1 MKKQW
6 KLALVV
12 TVVAVVAVAAM
23 MPAALAGQ
31 ESPMVEWRYV
41 GGDQAHQKY
50 SPLTDIDASNVHEL
64 EQVWTWEHGETPLVE
79 YETRPD
85 AFEVTPLMIDNT
97 LYLSTPYH
105 QVIALDAETGQ
116 EQWRFNP
123 EAYKD
128 GPDLFHHRGV
138 SYWREGDD
146 ARIFMNSRHRL
157 FAVDAKTGQLI
168 KSFGEDGYVMLL
180 DGLKRPINKRHTTQT
195 SPTIVYKNLVIIG
208 SRIADWLQYEGEG
221 PGTIQA
227 FDVRTGERAWVFYTV
242 PQSPTDPAAE
252 TWADES
258 WRSAGHS
265 NVWGLMSLDEERGL
279 LYAPTSTPG
288 SDYFGGHRV
297 GANLYAES
305 LLCLDANTGELQWH
319 FQAIHHGLWDWDL
332 SAPPTLATITVDGR
346 QIDAVAEISKMGFT
360 YVFDRVTGEPVWPIE
375 ERRAGGTYL
384 DLPGTY
390 TDVPGEVVYPTQPY
404 PTKPPSFAGQGVF
417 PEDANDLTPEIQRL
431 ALEEMN
437 KYRIGPIYTP
447 PTIEGTLQR
456 PTPGGGGN
464 WGGAAFDAE
473 TGFLF
478 VKSSEGTAINRVC
491 RNDYGDPRVDGAYG
505 NRCLDGRSGMI
516 LGMFDPQVYARAVAD
531 PDRALA
537 SRQTP
542 SPLGRIPIIK
552 PPYGT
557 LTAIDLNKGDI
568 AWQVPFGEGSPAIRR
583 HPLLKD
589 VTLPDRLGTPGP
601 AGMVVTGSGLVFI
614 GSSDPYLYAFDKR
627 TGKEISRVPTKYSVR
642 ANPITYRTRSG
653 RQFVVVATGAGA
665 DAELVAFALTQ

>member
-6 KLALVV
+6 KVAL
-12 TVVAVVAVAAM
+12 VVAVVAVVGVL
-23 MPAALAGQ
+23 PAVLAGQ
-31 ESPMVEWRYV
+31 GSSMVEWPYV

-50 SPLTDIDASNVHEL
+50 SSLADIDASNVHEL
-64 EQVWTWEHGETPLVE
+64 EQVWSWEHGETPLVE

-85 AFEVTPLMIDNT
+85 AFEVAPLMIDNT
-97 LYLSTPYH
+97 LYLSTPYN
-105 QVIALDAETGQ
+105 QVVALDAETGQ
-116 EQWRFNP
+116 AKWRFDP

-157 FAVDAKTGQLI
+157 FAVDAQTGQLI

-195 SPTIVYKNLVIIG
+195 SPTIVYKNLVIVG
-208 SRIADWLQYEGEG
+208 SRIADWLQYDGEG

-252 TWADES
+252 TWGNES
-258 WRSAGHS
+258 WRSAGHA

-288 SDYFGGHRV
+288 SDYYGGHRV
-297 GANLYAES
+297 GANLYGES
-305 LLCLDANTGELQWH
+305 LLCLDANTGELEWY

-332 SAPPTLATITVDGR
+332 SAPPTLATITVAGQ

-360 YVFDRVTGEPVWPIE
+360 YVFDRVTGRPVWPIE
-375 ERRAGGTYL
+375 EQRPGTYL
-384 DLPGTY
+384 DVPGTH
-390 TDVPGEVVYPTQPY
+390 TDVPGEVVYPTQPF
-404 PTKPPSFAGQGVF
+404 PTKPPPFAGQGVF
-417 PEDANDLTPEIQRL
+417 PEDANDLTPEIKRL
-431 ALEEMN
+431 ALEEMQ

-447 PTIEGTLQR
+447 PTIRGTLQR
-456 PTPGGGGN
+456 PTAGGGGN

-491 RNDYGDPRVDGAYG
+491 RNDYGDPRVDVAYG

-531 PDRALA
+531 PQRALS
-537 SRQTP
+537 SRQEP
-542 SPLGRIPIIK
+542 NALGPIPIIK

-557 LTAIDLNKGDI
+557 LTAIDLNAGEI
-568 AWQVPFGEGSPAIRR
+568 AWQVPFGEGSPAIRQ
-583 HPLLKD
+583 HPLLQD
-589 VTLPDRLGTPGP
+589 VELPDRLGTRGP
-601 AGMVVTGSGLVFI
+601 AGMVVTGGGLVFI
-614 GSSDPYLYAFDKR
+614 GSGDPYLYAFDKR
-627 TGKEISRVPTKYSVR
+627 TGKELWRVPTKYRVR

-665 DAELVAFALTQ
+665 EAELVAFAVKSGP

>member
-85 AFEVTPLMIDNT
+85 RFEVTPLMIDNM

-105 QVIALDAETGQ
+105 QVVALDAETGE

-195 SPTIVYKNLVIIG
+195 SPSIVYKNLVIIG

-252 TWADES
+252 TWANES

-288 SDYFGGHRV
+288 GDYAGVHRH

-305 LLCLDANTGELQWH
+305 LLCLDANTGELKWH
-319 FQAIHHGLWDWDL
+319 FQAIHHGLWDWDF

-346 QIDAVAEISKMGFT
+346 QIDAVAEISKQGFT

-375 ERRAGGTYL
+375 ERRAESYN
-384 DLPGTY
+384 DVPGTY
-390 TDVPGEVVYPTQPY
+390 SDVPGEAVYPTQPF
-404 PTKPPSFAGQGVF
+404 PSKPPPFARQGVF
-417 PEDANDLTPEIQRL
+417 LEDANDLTPEIKRL

-447 PTIEGTLQR
+447 PGLEGTLQR
-456 PTPGGGGN
+456 PTTAGGGN

-473 TGFLF
+473 TGYLF
-478 VKSSEGTAINRVC
+478 VKSSEGTSLNKVC
-491 RNDYGDPRVDGAYG
+491 KNDYRNPRIDVPYG
-505 NRCLDGRSGMI
+505 NFCATSS
-516 LGMFDPQVYARAVAD
+516 GMFDPQRYARAVAD
-531 PDRALA
+531 PTRTQAA
-537 SRQTP
+537 AGSEN
-542 SPLGRIPIIK
+542 PLGPIPIIK

-557 LTAIDLNKGDI
+557 LTAIDLNRGDL

-583 HPLLKD
+583 HPLLKG
-589 VTLPDRLGTPGP
+589 VTLPDRLGTRGSP
-601 AGMVVTGSGLVFI
+601 GMVVTRGGLVFI
-614 GSSDPYLYAFDKR
+614 GSGDPYLYAFDKR
-627 TGKEISRVPTKYSVR
+627 TGKELWRVPTRYTVA

-665 DAELVAFALTQ
+665 AAELVAFAVRAVT